1 MKLPFWPN
9 PKGYRDISLG
19 LSRIH
24 NLLER
29 ISNPHRNLPPTIH
42 VSGTNGKGS
51 TIAFLNNILQ
61 KSGYKIHIYTSPHL
75 VEFNERIVLSGQ
87 KISDEFL
94 NECLTTCQEACEI
107 EPKIEPTF
115 LIFQQAEYYL
125 VINRIFQSFE

>member
-75 VEFNERIVLSGQ
+75 VEFNERIYEVDTSEKSIDENVEEVLGIINGDNQ
-87 KISDEFL
+87 DYEVGKIDWLKKYE
-94 NECLTTCQEACEI
+94 T
-107 EPKIEPTF
+107 
-115 LIFQQAEYYL
+115 YL
-125 VINRIFQSFE
+125 LK